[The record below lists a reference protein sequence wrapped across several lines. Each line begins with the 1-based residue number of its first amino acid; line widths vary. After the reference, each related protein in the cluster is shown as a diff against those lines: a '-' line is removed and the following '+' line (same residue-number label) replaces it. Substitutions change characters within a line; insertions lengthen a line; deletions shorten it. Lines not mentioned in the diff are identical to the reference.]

1 MKDKV
6 LEPTKKQQKELDNL
20 MKDKT
25 DLSKKVVK
33 DYVDNPSTT
42 ELTNTEL
49 YDGTSWTASAAM
61 NTARRGHGGAGS
73 TNASALAFAGYTG
86 SDTAATEQFTGAG
99 VTTKT
104 ITSS

>member
-1 MKDKV
+1 
-6 LEPTKKQQKELDNL
+6 
-20 MKDKT
+20 
-25 DLSKKVVK
+25 
-33 DYVDNPSTT
+33 
-42 ELTNTEL
+42 
-49 YDGTSWTASAAM
+49 M